1 MTLGNIAQGGDPLQ
15 ASVDQKWSC
24 RGQIKPILMRFFA
37 KSPFPDGI
45 GERLFFGPLIFT
57 FLGVRETFFR
67 RLRHFSR
74 NSVPFPGIRCYH
86 QFIIFYQQSPLND
99 NTTTMIHCFQLSR
112 TAQQV
117 TLSLTH
123 SLSHSL
129 TEPLLIF
136 DIKEQSQTLLTFETF
151 GQRDGETRK
160 KYIFTNTF

>member
-1 MTLGNIAQGGDPLQ
+1 MCAKINILYFFVSGMGNIAQGGDPLQ

-99 NTTTMIHCFQLSR
+99 NTTTMIHCFYFQIQLRRRAGWSLYKK
-112 TAQQV
+112 
-117 TLSLTH
+117 LSL
-123 SLSHSL
+123 SSSALIKRNQNYQKQ
-129 TEPLLIF
+129 PLI
-136 DIKEQSQTLLTFETF
+136 D
-151 GQRDGETRK
+151 TRG
-160 KYIFTNTF
+160 